1 MGYEIRLACE
11 IKIMRSPFPGMNP
24 YLEAPALWPEVHS
37 WLIVEL
43 ARLLNQKITPKY
55 RAAVEKR
62 VYEES
67 ILVGI
72 PDVSVVR
79 QSRATPTNVTQ
90 TATLSQ
96 PILVTLPESET
107 TTERYLEVRD
117 VATGEVV
124 TVVEVLSP
132 KNKRAGEGRDQY
144 LQKRQK
150 VLGSQSH
157 LVEIDL
163 LRGGE
168 ALPMQDAVVSD
179 YRVLVSRVE
188 QRPIAE
194 LYPFNLRDRLPCFGL
209 PLRSQDAAIAIDLN
223 ALMQRVYEAAAL
235 DLAIDYGQQ
244 PGLSQEDLDWV
255 QKRVAG

>member
-1 MGYEIRLACE
+1 
-11 IKIMRSPFPGMNP
+11 MRSPFPGMNP
-24 YLEAPALWPEVHS
+24 YLEAPALWSEVHS

-43 ARLLNQKITPKY
+43 ARMLNQRITPKY

-79 QSRATPTNVTQ
+79 QRSNLPAPPQSTTM
-90 TATLSQ
+90 TLSQ
-96 PILVTLPESET
+96 PVLVALPESET
-107 TTERYLEVRD
+107 TIERYLEVRE

-124 TVVEVLSP
+124 TVVEILSP
-132 KNKRAGEGRDQY
+132 KNKRSGEGRDQY
-144 LQKRQK
+144 LNKRQK

-168 ALPMQDAVVSD
+168 ALPMQDAGKSD

-209 PLRSQDAAIAIDLN
+209 PLRSSDESVPIDLN
-223 ALMQRVYEAAAL
+223 VLMQMVYESAAL
-235 DLAIDYGQQ
+235 DLAIDYEQQ
-244 PGLSQEDLDWV
+244 PTPGLSQDDFDWV
-255 QKRVAG
+255 QKMVAG

>member
-1 MGYEIRLACE
+1 
-11 IKIMRSPFPGMNP
+11 MRSPFPGMNP
-24 YLEAPALWPEVHS
+24 YLEAPALWSEVHS

-43 ARLLNQKITPKY
+43 ARMLNQRITPKY

-79 QSRATPTNVTQ
+79 QRSNLLSQPQSTTM
-90 TATLSQ
+90 TLSQ
-96 PILVTLPESET
+96 PVLVALPESET
-107 TTERYLEVRD
+107 TIERYLEVRE

-124 TVVEVLSP
+124 TVVEILSP
-132 KNKRAGEGRDQY
+132 KNKRTGEGRDQY
-144 LQKRQK
+144 LNKRQK

-168 ALPMQDAVVSD
+168 ALPMQDAGTSH

-209 PLRSQDAAIAIDLN
+209 PLRSGDESVPIDLN
-223 ALMQRVYEAAAL
+223 VLMQMVYESAAL
-235 DLAIDYGQQ
+235 DLAIDYEQQ
-244 PGLSQEDLDWV
+244 PTPGLSQDDFDWV
-255 QKRVAG
+255 QKMVAG

>member
-1 MGYEIRLACE
+1 
-11 IKIMRSPFPGMNP
+11 MNP
-24 YLEAPALWPEVHS
+24 YLEAPALWSEVHS

-43 ARLLNQKITPKY
+43 ARMLNQRITPKY

-72 PDVSVVR
+72 PDVSIVR
-79 QSRATPTNVTQ
+79 QLRVVPVKATPTA

-96 PILVTLPESET
+96 PVLVALPESET
-107 TTERYLEVRD
+107 TIERYLEVRE

-124 TVVEVLSP
+124 TVVEILSP
-132 KNKRAGEGRDQY
+132 KNKRTGEGRDQY
-144 LQKRQK
+144 LNKRQK

-168 ALPMQDAVVSD
+168 ALPMQDAGTSH

-209 PLRSQDAAIAIDLN
+209 PLRLSDESVPIDLN
-223 ALMQRVYEAAAL
+223 VLMQMVYESAAL

-244 PGLSQEDLDWV
+244 PTPGLSQDDFDWV
-255 QKRVAG
+255 QKIIAG